1 MHLNQLFVYILLG
14 IVSGA
19 AGAPVSSDM
28 IASSELTKGITQRSY
43 ARGANVESGSDP
55 DIRTIGALS
64 YPTQIVVPVGSHSVM
79 EARSGAIDQD
89 WHKVESDEEWENID
103 HPGQAPGHPTKS
115 TAGAHP
121 EPPTT
126 GVKLPKQKL
135 SDPDLVSLFSL
146 TWVGIKTTQIGRGS
160 VSVLDELIYQRAVDL
175 VERAVEYKW
184 KLTNHYINR
193 GTPRMY
199 PAAAQTNTVNIT
211 DFKFLLKL
219 EGQSILFLK
228 RNNLEIQASPRW
240 GVMKQQPP
248 SPQPPN
254 LDISTALSG
263 RDVLARI
270 VLVPT
275 RELALQIASVK
286 KMLSKHM
293 GVEFPEKLRIGRSGR
308 FGHLGLAINL
318 VTYEDRFN
326 LDRIE
331 RKTGTEI
338 GPIPREVDIGLYVSP
353 SSTEEEQVIQ
363 VQREREQ
370 KEAAL
375 RQQQGQQQQQSQPR
389 DQREQLQQLQQQAVL
404 REQAQRALQLQQQH
418 QMMALNE
425 GTR

>member
-219 EGQSILFLK
+219 EYAFRAEGINYCEGRVKGESEDGCVGIVRYGEDKYGKGRISELK
-228 RNNLEIQASPRW
+228 NKD
-240 GVMKQQPP
+240 GVVVR
-248 SPQPPN
+248 
-254 LDISTALSG
+254 ITA
-263 RDVLARI
+263 
-270 VLVPT
+270 
-275 RELALQIASVK
+275 
-286 KMLSKHM
+286 
-293 GVEFPEKLRIGRSGR
+293 
-308 FGHLGLAINL
+308 GHA
-318 VTYEDRFN
+318 YSDSESD
-326 LDRIE
+326 
-331 RKTGTEI
+331 
-338 GPIPREVDIGLYVSP
+338 
-353 SSTEEEQVIQ
+353 
-363 VQREREQ
+363 
-370 KEAAL
+370 
-375 RQQQGQQQQQSQPR
+375 
-389 DQREQLQQLQQQAVL
+389 
-404 REQAQRALQLQQQH
+404 
-418 QMMALNE
+418 
-425 GTR
+425 